1 MRGDI
6 GLVFVY
12 DEING
17 SYFFYHLYH
26 PKIVEGKIKKKKE
39 LMIILYIFAKS
50 KHIKQ

>member
-26 PKIVEGKIKKKKE
+26 PKIVEGKIKKKKD